1 MGYDYRK
8 NRGQPKDKFVLIN
21 IDGGSVVS
29 EKSAKS
35 SVVQKGIWGDPF
47 KKKKENE
54 EKLIS
59 ACSWGNI
66 ELVKELLNKAI

>member
-8 NRGQPKDKFVLIN
+8 NWGQPKEKFVLIN
-21 IDGGSVVS
+21 IDGGSVTS

-35 SVVQKGIWGDPF
+35 SVLQKGIWGDPF

-54 EKLIS
+54 EKLI
-59 ACSWGNI
+59 
-66 ELVKELLNKAI
+66 

>member
-21 IDGGSVVS
+21 IDGGSIAS

-35 SVVQKGIWGDPF
+35 SVIQKGIWGDAW
-47 KKKKENE
+47 KKKRDNE
-54 EKLIS
+54 EKLI
-59 ACSWGNI
+59 
-66 ELVKELLNKAI
+66 